1 MKTQQRVLNIQY
13 ALMQGFHWMGFGV
26 SFSFAAVYLQ
36 YRGYS
41 NSALGL
47 IMGIAN
53 IAGFILAPMLA
64 QIVDR
69 RGKNCLIRILW
80 LMMAAQV
87 IVMLSFNFLPAPG
100 ALLSVF
106 YCVYLTY
113 YICVNPL
120 LTQLCTEL
128 ERSICHMNY
137 GVGRGVG
144 SMAFALFAVP
154 LGSLTSRFS
163 PAILPYMGLGVAALQ
178 SVMLLI
184 LSIRLGRAET
194 VAARQQA
201 QEESLSLPG
210 FIMANKRFFMMLLG
224 VALLFFSHN
233 MCNNFLINIVRNV
246 GGDEQAV
253 GGVNSFM
260 AVLEIPVML
269 LYDRITRRVSCP
281 STIRIAALAFAA
293 KGLCI
298 ALAPNLPMLYAA
310 HLFQAFSFA
319 LITPA
324 LVRYVE
330 LYISSKDS
338 AKGQSVSAAMTSLG
352 AIFSSAIGG
361 VMFDHMSVTATLL
374 VGAAAAAAGAV
385 LCIAFCGQKKAQVQ
399 AGKY

>member
-1 MKTQQRVLNIQY
+1 
-13 ALMQGFHWMGFGV
+13 MGFGV

-36 YRGYS
+36 FRGYS

-47 IMGIAN
+47 ILGIAN
-53 IAGFILAPMLA
+53 VSGFVLAPMLA
-64 QIVDR
+64 QLVDR
-69 RGKNCLIRILW
+69 RGNGWLIRILW
-80 LMMAAQV
+80 MMMAAQV
-87 IVMLSFNFLPAPG
+87 ATLLSFRLLPGPS

-120 LTQLCTEL
+120 LTQLCSEL

-137 GVGRGVG
+137 GAGRGVG
-144 SMAFALFAVP
+144 SLAYAVFAVP
-154 LGSLTSRFS
+154 LGSLASSFS

-184 LSIRLGRAET
+184 LSLRLARAEDIT
-194 VAARQQA
+194 PRQEA
-201 QEESLSLPG
+201 QEQSLSLPG
-210 FIMANKRFFMMLLG
+210 FIMANKRFFVMLLG

-233 MCNNFLINIVRNV
+233 LSNNFLINIVRNV

-260 AVLEIPVML
+260 AVLEIPAML
-269 LYDRITRRVSCP
+269 LYDRITRRFSCP
-281 STIRIAALAFAA
+281 NTIRVAALAFVA

-310 HLFQAFSFA
+310 HVFQALSFA

-330 LYISSKDS
+330 LYISSRDS
-338 AKGQSVSAAMTSLG
+338 AKGQSVSAAMSSLG
-352 AIFSSAIGG
+352 AIFSSALGG
-361 VMFDHMSVTATLL
+361 IMFDHMSILATLL

-385 LCIAFCGQKKAQVQ
+385 LCIAFCGEKKTRLQ